1 MIHLTDHQGQY
12 VPIFDLIMAVNFIG
26 LQIAKRL
33 YIAKFE
39 RTHGENLIRAIMLK
53 NPSVKNYRHGL
64 SFNNGFKV
72 TFNRYIFSI

>member
-12 VPIFDLIMAVNFIG
+12 VPIFDLIMAVSFIG
-26 LQIAKRL
+26 LQIAKPL
-33 YIAKFE
+33 YITKFE

-72 TFNRYIFSI
+72 TFKRYIFSI